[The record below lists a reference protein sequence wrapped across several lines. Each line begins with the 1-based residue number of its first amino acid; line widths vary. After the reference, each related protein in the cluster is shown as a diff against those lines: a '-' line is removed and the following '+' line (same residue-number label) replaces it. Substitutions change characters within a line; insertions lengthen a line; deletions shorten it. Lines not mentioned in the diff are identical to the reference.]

1 MDNQMLNLQSIELVV
16 VEEAMEE
23 VVEEVKDI
31 QKLMILVMIL
41 FRVFPLLR
49 LQNTAGRCH
58 T

>member
-41 FRVFPLLR
+41 FLVFPLLR

>member
-1 MDNQMLNLQSIELVV
+1 MELMV

-23 VVEEVKDI
+23 VEDI
-31 QKLMILVMIL
+31 QKFMTLVMIL
-41 FRVFPLLR
+41 FLVFPLLR